1 MSKDSQHNISPNF
14 SINVSPEGIEKV
26 HAENGSSAEMAEL
39 LQQLVIGQERQN
51 ELLEDLVDNMSAS
64 QRQRASELGQWKQ
77 ANPQLAIR
85 CRTAA
90 EALSKVQTE
99 FLDNLT
105 EEIDDSFDAFSDGGF
120 MLNEFV
126 DRYGPRLA
134 HLNGVLQVL
143 SQLSA
148 SESVANSRS

>member
-1 MSKDSQHNISPNF
+1 MSNDQQHISPNF

-26 HAENGSSAEMAEL
+26 HADNGSSTEIAEL

-51 ELLEDLVDNMSAS
+51 ELLEDLVDNMGAS
-64 QRQRASELGQWKQ
+64 QRQLATELGQWKQ
-77 ANPQLAIR
+77 ANPHLAKR
-85 CRTAA
+85 CKTAA

-148 SESVANSRS
+148 NDSAVR